1 MRFTVA
7 IFSLL
12 AAIAIAAPITTHE
25 RTDSNPAMTTTK
37 GDVVPFD
44 SADVNVA
51 KE

>member
-12 AAIAIAAPITTHE
+12 AAVAIAAPITTHE
-25 RTDSNPAMTTTK
+25 RTDTAPAMTTTQ
-37 GDVVPFD
+37 GDVVPFN

-51 KE
+51 QN